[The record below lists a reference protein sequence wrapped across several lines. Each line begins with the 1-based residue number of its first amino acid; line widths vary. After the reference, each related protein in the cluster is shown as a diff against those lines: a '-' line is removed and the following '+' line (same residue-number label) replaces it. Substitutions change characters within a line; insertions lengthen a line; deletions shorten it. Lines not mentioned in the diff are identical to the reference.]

1 MANFTDEDIFR
12 LDKKYAQEGV
22 RFHARPFHAALEI
35 LGTRFSEGLGDN
47 PEVEEVYRAY
57 ARLIPS
63 VETTWPGMGVGLAAS
78 IDEVRKVTLGV
89 TFGTASITID
99 KGLEFDSPAKWFK
112 WCRNDC
118 NIAARSAYAFAD
130 IHDLIMG
137 IDYAQHDARPA
148 ARSLWTQATSN
159 LEDVANS
166 LSSSYISSSIIQ
178 SICLVA
184 ELAMKGSLYYS
195 GMSEKAIKELNHRH
209 KDIAKRLIAAYPH
222 SEDELLI
229 EAANRL
235 PNYVA
240 TRYTDSGLTRL
251 DLVGL
256 ALDVQ
261 FIAASSLRRVSDA
274 GMAAEMEASGDFP
287 GTRKHVFS

>member
-1 MANFTDEDIFR
+1 MANFTDEDIYR

-35 LGTRFSEGLGDN
+35 LGSRYSEGPLGN
-47 PEVEEVYRAY
+47 PEVEEINRAY
-57 ARLIPS
+57 ARLIPC
-63 VETTWPGMGVGLAAS
+63 VETTWSGMGIGLAAS
-78 IDEVRKVTLGV
+78 SDEVRKVTLGV
-89 TFGTASITID
+89 TFGTVVLTIYQ
-99 KGLEFDSPAKWFK
+99 GLEFDSPAKWFK
-112 WCRNDC
+112 WCRNDH

-137 IDYAQHDARPA
+137 IDHAQHDTTPA
-148 ARSLWTQATSN
+148 ACSLWTQAASN

-184 ELAMKGSLYYS
+184 ELAMKGTLYHS
-195 GMSEKAIKELNHRH
+195 GMTEKVIKGLNHRH
-209 KDIAKRLIAAYPH
+209 KDIAEKLIAACPH
-222 SEDELLI
+222 SDDELLVK
-229 EAANRL
+229 AAQRL

-251 DLVGL
+251 ELVNL

-274 GMAAEMEASGDFP
+274 SIAAEIEAAGVFP
-287 GTRKHVFS
+287 GTRKSVFL

>member
-35 LGTRFSEGLGDN
+35 LGSRFSEGPGSN
-47 PEVEEVYRAY
+47 PEVEEINRAY

-63 VETTWPGMGVGLAAS
+63 VETTWPGTGVGLAAS

-89 TFGTASITID
+89 TFGTVALTID
-99 KGLEFDSPAKWFK
+99 QGLEFDSSAKWFK
-112 WCRNDC
+112 WCRNDH

-137 IDYAQHDARPA
+137 IDHAQHAAIPA
-148 ARSLWTQATSN
+148 ARSLWTQAASN

-184 ELAMKGSLYYS
+184 ELAMKGTLYHS
-195 GMSEKAIKELNHRH
+195 GMTEKAIKDLNHRH
-209 KDIAKRLIAAYPH
+209 KDIAEKLIAAYPH
-222 SEDELLI
+222 PDDELLVK
-229 EAANRL
+229 AAHRL

-274 GMAAEMEASGDFP
+274 GMAAEMEKGGDFP
-287 GTRKHVFS
+287 GTRRSVFS